1 MAEKEWIGLTV
12 LGKVIGTH
20 TGWDEIENC
29 HLFFYNFIPNAIGMN
44 FIRGDQVCAD
54 YETEGFSIDFNN
66 GKVAVQIGDGMVE
79 IENPDWSV
87 FNKE

>member
-1 MAEKEWIGLTV
+1 MAEKEWTGLIV

-29 HLFFYNFIPNAIGMN
+29 HLQFYDFIPNALGMKFIG
-44 FIRGDQVCAD
+44 QQTAAD
-54 YETEGFSIDFNN
+54 ICLSIDFTKGNVYIYNN
-66 GKVAVQIGDGMVE
+66 ITQEHTEVE
-79 IENPDWSV
+79 KPDWSV